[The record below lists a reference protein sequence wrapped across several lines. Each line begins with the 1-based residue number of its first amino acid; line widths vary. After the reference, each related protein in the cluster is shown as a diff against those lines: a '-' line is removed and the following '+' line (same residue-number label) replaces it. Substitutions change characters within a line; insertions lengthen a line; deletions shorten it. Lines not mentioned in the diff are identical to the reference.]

1 MLGTHCVLQ
10 TPPHLLA
17 TQHAGNGVLGSVLD
31 PRRGTHYF
39 DGGALGFTDV
49 KYANGTF
56 YAWYQA
62 QPDATLANT
71 THNSTFNLRAGVAV
85 SHDGVH
91 WSHCDGSAQAEGA
104 LLDITPGIDNIIFGP
119 HIFDFSNASAMNNAT
134 GSFPPANISLPA
146 PNCSQLALIQGN
158 FTMLYHSLE
167 FTGRTFFLQLTAKST
182 DLLHFNKTGPL
193 VGISPSTDSTSF
205 DFVGAADG
213 RIVQT
218 PSGYLYFYEATSV
231 NFSYA
236 IGLARSVDGVRF
248 VKDTSCTGAPGGPVF
263 RPSTNASAFDAKDV
277 GTPFPLLQPNGEIWL
292 YYVGFGLQPVLPG
305 AMPNEGT
312 LASQIGLAMSVPNSA
327 GKQDYCKFVRAPPVF
342 DAPASYEL

>member
-1 MLGTHCVLQ
+1 MSGTHCVLQ

-62 QPDATLANT
+62 QPDATLTNT